1 MMYSG
6 GIQTYRT
13 NHILTADP
21 RRLIILCYEGAID
34 QLMIAKKKYLAKD
47 YEGKSKALSK
57 AQDFITEL
65 LCSLNLEQGG
75 VIAKNLKALYNYML
89 TRLLQGDLAR
99 DLNAYEEVIG
109 MLKDLKG
116 AWESLSDLQSSERRR
131 AAAG

>member
-1 MMYSG
+1 MYSG

-13 NHILTADP
+13 NHILTA
-21 RRLIILCYEGAID
+21 AID
-34 QLMIAKKKYLAKD
+34 QLMIAQKKGLSKD
-47 YEGKSKALSK
+47 YEGKAKALSK

-65 LCSLNLEQGG
+65 LCSINLEQGG
-75 VIAKNLKALYNYML
+75 VIAQNLKALYHYML

-116 AWESLSDLQSSERRR
+116 AWESLSDVQTTESRRV
-131 AAAG
+131 ATG